1 MKIYTKTGDNGTT
14 ALIGGTRVAKH
25 HIRIEA
31 YGTVDELNSF
41 IGLLNDNID
50 DKNINK
56 DLIKI
61 QNELFNLGAYLSLD
75 PEKEKLANGKP
86 RLNIPNIDKKMIDFL
101 ENKIDEMNEN
111 LPPMTNFIL
120 PGGHQTVSICHIC
133 RTITRRAERRATAI
147 NEVEAIN
154 PFLIKYLNRLSDYL
168 FVLARKL
175 SVDLKIIEVPWNP
188 K

>member
-1 MKIYTKTGDNGTT
+1 MKIYTKTGDKGATS
-14 ALIGGTRVAKH
+14 LIGGTRVPKH

-41 IGLLNDNID
+41 IGLLNDNVS
-50 DKNINK
+50 DKEIKKN
-56 DLIKI
+56 LIRI
-61 QNELFNLGAYLSLD
+61 QNELFNLGAFLSLD
-75 PEKEKLANGKP
+75 PKKENLANGKK
-86 RLNIPNIDKKMIDFL
+86 RLNIPPIDEKSITFLEKQIDK
-101 ENKIDEMNEN
+101 MNEN

-133 RTITRRAERRATAI
+133 RTIARRAERRATAI
-147 NEVEAIN
+147 NEVEEIDVN
-154 PFLIKYLNRLSDYL
+154 LIKYLNRLSDYL

-175 SVDLKIIEVPWNP
+175 SSDLQINEILWNP